1 MKFRKSKTNDV
12 KSIMKIINQA
22 QEFFKNKGIDQWQ
35 NNYPNEDTIIGD
47 IKNIESYVLEKDGE
61 VVATS
66 MVTFKGEP
74 TYESIYDGKWLSNNK
89 YAAIHRVAVSNNHKG
104 LGLSTEIIKCV
115 EKLCVDSG
123 VHSIKIDTHEE
134 NIPMQRVLEK
144 NGFKY
149 CGIIYVDDS
158 SKRIAFEKLL

>member
-1 MKFRKSKTNDV
+1 MKFRKSKTSDV
-12 KSIMKIINQA
+12 KSIIKIINQA

-35 NNYPNEDTIIGD
+35 NGYPNEDTIIED
-47 IKNIESYVLEKDGE
+47 IKNAESYVLEKDGE

-74 TYESIYDGKWLSNNK
+74 TYDSIYDGKWLSNNK
-89 YAAIHRVAVSNNHKG
+89 YATIHRVAVSNTHKG
-104 LGLSTEIIKCV
+104 LGLSTEIIKCI
-115 EKLCVDSG
+115 EQLSIDSG
-123 VHSIKIDTHEE
+123 VNSIKIDTHEE
-134 NIPMQRVLEK
+134 NIPMQRVLKK
-144 NGFKY
+144 NGFEY